1 MDGTL
6 ERKNK
11 LLSIGYQKVWKK
23 VGLKSRYN
31 VCVCVVG
38 GYVYLCGVCMC
49 VWYVCVVW
57 WWGVPFQRVDPV
69 V

>member
-31 VCVCVVG
+31 VCVCG
-38 GYVYLCGVCMC
+38 GGGMC
-49 VWYVCVVW
+49 ICVVCVVW
-57 WWGVPFQRVDPV
+57 GWGVPFQRVDPV